1 LLLVRRLVT
10 RRLTR
15 SRDDK
20 MIFGVCGGLA
30 ERFGIDAVWIRLG
43 FVALALVFGK
53 GVLLYLILTVVLPKS
68 PALGGA
74 SQQAFLMP

>member
-1 LLLVRRLVT
+1 MT

-20 MIFGVCGGLA
+20 VLFGVCGGLA

-43 FVALALVFGK
+43 FVALACLFGK
-53 GVLLYLILTVVLPKS
+53 GVLLYLILTVVLPKA
-68 PALGGA
+68 PALGGTP
-74 SQQAFLMP
+74 QQAFLMP